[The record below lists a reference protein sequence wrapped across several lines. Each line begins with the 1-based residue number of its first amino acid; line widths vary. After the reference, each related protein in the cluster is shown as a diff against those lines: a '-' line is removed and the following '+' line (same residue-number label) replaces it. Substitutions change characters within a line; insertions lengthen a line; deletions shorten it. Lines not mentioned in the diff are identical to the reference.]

1 MVRDPGAHLGESYR
15 LFGKI
20 TQFDSATGTNTF
32 RASIGYDKKWP
43 ASYGYVDYDANAIFL
58 GVSTDLEDVVQD
70 DVVELWVTCMGSTT
84 YQTAIGGSQT
94 VPYSLVGKVK
104 RYATAS

>member
-1 MVRDPGAHLGESYR
+1 MRQGRPQPRFGGDLEFPEVHPDKVARHGRRRDLPAPRLGLVGGWSR
-15 LFGKI
+15 
-20 TQFDSATGTNTF
+20 
-32 RASIGYDKKWP
+32 R
-43 ASYGYVDYDANAIFL
+43 
-58 GVSTDLEDVVQD
+58 VSTDLEDVVQD

-94 VPYSLVGKVK
+94 VPYFLVGKVK